1 MNKAVSL
8 NTIKFPNLDVQHYKK
23 LSTPRYLNALSV
35 ATINHHIRYDI
46 LRKAYLKRIIALKLR
61 IKQHKEQGS
70 DLPLVGLNKD
80 IDHHVSVLK
89 QSILPNLDYLSG
101 KALQDMV
108 KLTVDE
114 ALLCDKEFVVKYDT
128 ELQSYNLKTVVD
140 SVIPFDQFPENKV
153 KNYLEGLKC
162 SYKTSTG
169 NLYKNVSEKLIKHFE
184 VVTSPISST
193 NILGDEIHSTTKQ
206 LKYDKLLSVNKINE
220 EIFTKPELQNFIK
233 TFVHFCP
240 VEHLDPLVYYF
251 KENIV
256 KTFNSEAYLS
266 VLTAVLKRLSLEQ
279 YRYAESLRFLS
290 MNNNNNRAK
299 NVGYKALLSKNELS
313 ELKYTRAFVD
323 KFKKNLIGKI
333 LANEQ
338 IDALIKQD
346 FLKTEGIINKND
358 VLTYHDSYFGSKKD
372 LIEFVK
378 TRKNKFDIISER
390 TFLELLPSNQ

>member
-8 NTIKFPNLDVQHYKK
+8 NTVKFPNLDVQHYKK

-70 DLPLVGLNKD
+70 ALPLTGLNKD
-80 IDHHVSVLK
+80 IDHHIAVLK
-89 QSILPNLDYLSG
+89 QSILPNLQYLSG
-101 KALQDMV
+101 KALQDIV

-114 ALLCDKEFVVKYDT
+114 ALVCDRDFVVKYDT
-128 ELQSYNLKTVVD
+128 ELQSYNLKEVID
-140 SVIPFDQFPENKV
+140 SVIPSGQFPKNKV
-153 KNYLEGLKC
+153 RNYLEGLKC

-184 VVTSPISST
+184 VVTTPVSST
-193 NILGDEIHSTTKQ
+193 NILGDEVVSTSKQ
-206 LKYDKLLSVNKINE
+206 LKYDKLLSINKINE
-220 EIFTKPELQNFIK
+220 EIFTKPELQSFIM

-256 KTFNSEAYLS
+256 KTFNNDSYLS
-266 VLTAVLKRLSLEQ
+266 VLTALLKRLSLEQ
-279 YRYAESLRFLS
+279 YRYAESLRFLG

-313 ELKYTRAFVD
+313 EVKYTRAFAD
-323 KFKKNLIGKI
+323 KFKKNLLGKI
-333 LANEQ
+333 LGNEQ
-338 IDALIKQD
+338 IDAGIKED

-358 VLTYHDSYFGSKKD
+358 VLTYYDSYFGSKKH
-372 LIEFVK
+372 LVEFVK
-378 TRKNKFDIISER
+378 TRENKFDIISKR
-390 TFLELLPSNQ
+390 TFLELLPSNL